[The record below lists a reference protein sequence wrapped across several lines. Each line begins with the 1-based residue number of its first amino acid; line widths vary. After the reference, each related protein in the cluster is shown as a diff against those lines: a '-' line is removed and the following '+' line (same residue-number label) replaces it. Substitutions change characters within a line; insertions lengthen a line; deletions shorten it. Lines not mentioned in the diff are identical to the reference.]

1 MVHKLQFGYWLK
13 FIQLPHNLC
22 DVSRK
27 RKMVSLKKEVI
38 IFWLKLVMVK
48 TNYFSLEWHAPM
60 YCSQY
65 EEIVLILIS
74 SIFHSSL
81 PLSNYKSGTEI
92 HTLSTVEPDDSELQQ
107 KALNSHQKSFL
118 PCWPHIRN
126 VWSLIL
132 DQSSVSSVSAV
143 ICSVKSD
150 CLCHSVQA

>member
-1 MVHKLQFGYWLK
+1 MHKLQFGYWLK

-92 HTLSTVEPDDSELQQ
+92 HILSTVEPADSEF
-107 KALNSHQKSFL
+107 FL